1 MNESDFRNMLCEAT
15 NRIEFLRGVDT
26 SNAVRLGGLT
36 NINYRVDHNGESF
49 VVRMPG
55 AKTDEFINRE
65 AEEFAAV
72 SAAAAG
78 VNTDVLFFAVD
89 GLMVTRFV
97 ANSMTMN
104 SSRFRDHGA
113 VARAGRLIRQLHQ
126 NAERFK
132 SEFNVFSLIDSYK
145 SNLDR
150 KSSPMPARYEEAVP
164 LVAAT
169 REALGSM
176 VVALVPSHCDP
187 LCENF
192 LDTGERMFLID
203 FEYAGNTDPMWDLA
217 DLSVEAGFN
226 RIQDQRLLE
235 AYFGGVPKAAD
246 VGRMVAFKAMC
257 DVLWALWGKVQ
268 DVNGNQAEDFARYA
282 DHRLSRAL
290 NLMQGSTYQS
300 HLAATTSS

>member
-1 MNESDFRNMLCEAT
+1 MNEFDFRNMLCEAT

-49 VVRMPG
+49 VVRIPG

-65 AEEFAAV
+65 AEKIASK

-78 VNTDVLFFAVD
+78 VNTDVVFFAPD

-97 ANSMTMN
+97 VNSTTMN

-113 VARAGRLIRQLHQ
+113 IARAGRLIRQLHQ
-126 NAERFK
+126 NAQRFK
-132 SEFNVFSLIDSYK
+132 IEFDVFPLIDNYK

-150 KSSPMPARYEEAVP
+150 KSSPMPARYEEAGP

-176 VVALVPSHCDP
+176 IVTLVPSHCDP

-203 FEYAGNTDPMWDLA
+203 FEYAGNLCT
-217 DLSVEAGFN
+217 
-226 RIQDQRLLE
+226 
-235 AYFGGVPKAAD
+235 
-246 VGRMVAFKAMC
+246 
-257 DVLWALWGKVQ
+257 
-268 DVNGNQAEDFARYA
+268 
-282 DHRLSRAL
+282 
-290 NLMQGSTYQS
+290 
-300 HLAATTSS
+300 